1 MTIHMGSAG
10 SIKKSGGN
18 SMYYGVI
25 GLVVVI
31 TFLILATTVFFKINT
46 VIITGSSVYTY
57 DEIIAAS
64 GIQGGDNLVRTNMD
78 KCARQIEQQLT
89 YVETAELTRSFPS
102 TVEIKITPC
111 KETASAEYEEGFCL
125 LSASGK
131 ILDMS
136 SEPYPDTVVIYGARL
151 PEKTEEIW
159 EEETSASSSAAQT
172 ETNSGTDTSDDKK
185 EESKSAP
192 LPGIGGKFVC
202 ADENR
207 TEVFYRLIDISQN
220 YFNGKAES
228 FDMSDHYNISCI
240 YDGRITIELGSVS
253 ELDYKL
259 RLASDIISTKIG
271 PTTEGTLKMLSNG
284 ASFIDKA
291 GLEQNEITYQNN
303 IAAKET
309 ENSTEEN
316 TDISGENSGETETSA
331 VIHFE

>member
-1 MTIHMGSAG
+1 MTMHMSSAG
-10 SIKKSGGN
+10 NTRKSGGN

-31 TFLILATTVFFKINT
+31 TFLILSTTVFFKINT
-46 VIITGSSVYTY
+46 VIITGSSVYTS

-64 GIQGGDNLVRTNMD
+64 GIKGGDNLIRTNMD
-78 KCARQIEQQLT
+78 KCAEKIEQQLI
-89 YVETAELTRSFPS
+89 YIEKAELIRSFPS

-136 SEPYPDTVVIYGARL
+136 AEPYPDTVVIYGARL

-159 EEETSASSSAAQT
+159 EETSASSSAEQT
-172 ETNSGTDTSDDKK
+172 ETDSSTDTSADKT
-185 EESKSAP
+185 EESDAAP
-192 LPGIGGKFVC
+192 LPDIGGRFVC

-207 TEVFYRLIDISQN
+207 TEIFYRLMDISQN
-220 YFNGKAES
+220 AFEGKADS
-228 FDMSDHYNISCI
+228 FDMSDHFNISCI

-259 RLASDIISTKIG
+259 KLASDIISTKIG

-303 IAAKET
+303 ISAKD
-309 ENSTEEN
+309 TEEN
-316 TDISGENSGETETSA
+316 TENSDENQGETETSD
-331 VIHFE
+331 VVHFE

>member
-1 MTIHMGSAG
+1 MEIHMGSAG
-10 SIKKSGGN
+10 NTRKSGGN

-31 TFLILATTVFFKINT
+31 TFFILATTVFFKINT
-46 VIITGSSVYTY
+46 VIITGSSVYTS

-64 GIQGGDNLVRTNMD
+64 GINGGDNLVRTNMD
-78 KCARQIEQQLT
+78 KCARQIEQQLI
-89 YVETAELTRSFPS
+89 YVEKAELIRAFPS

-125 LSASGK
+125 LSESGK

-136 SEPYPDTVVIYGARL
+136 SEPFPDTVVIYGARL
-151 PEKTEEIW
+151 PEKTDDIW
-159 EEETSASSSAAQT
+159 EEQTSASSSGAET
-172 ETNSGTDTSDDKK
+172 ETDSSTDTSTAET
-185 EESKSAP
+185 EESDVIP
-192 LPGIGGKFVC
+192 LPDIGGKFVC

-207 TEVFYRLIDISQN
+207 TEIFCRLMEISKSA
-220 YFNGKAES
+220 FDGKADS
-228 FDMSDHYNISCI
+228 FDMSDHFNISCI

-259 RLASDIISTKIG
+259 KLASDIISTKIG

-309 ENSTEEN
+309 EEN
-316 TDISGENSGETETSA
+316 TEISDENSEGSVTSA